1 MFAENFCA
9 SALGGPPEPLFDLG
23 RQLRHPL
30 RKPAL
35 DAGPRQPQRLHIDP
49 CRQAFRLDLQ
59 LDLDPGAPRR
69 RSSSSIRSM
78 PSTIAA
84 IAVRPMLLVG
94 TIASSR
100 IVAVRSRLR

>member
-1 MFAENFCA
+1 
-9 SALGGPPEPLFDLG
+9 
-23 RQLRHPL
+23 
-30 RKPAL
+30 
-35 DAGPRQPQRLHIDP
+35 
-49 CRQAFRLDLQ
+49 
-59 LDLDPGAPRR
+59 
-69 RSSSSIRSM
+69 M